1 MSDSDTIYRLTGGEL
16 AGSTRGDGVKILGVT
31 LLDGEGNPVDGG
43 SGGSA
48 DGPVSGV
55 ASIAPSNTVGVQ
67 AGRQLLIN
75 CTVAGNVKVQFS
87 DASTITIPV
96 QVGLTILPWA
106 ATQIFVTGT
115 TATATYYNL
124 L

>member
-1 MSDSDTIYRLTGGEL
+1 MAKTYQTQGDKSVAQPVFLIDPTSGAAT
-16 AGSTRGDGVKILGVT
+16 AANGSNT
-31 LLDGEGNPVDGG
+31 
-43 SGGSA
+43 A
-48 DGPVSGV
+48 DGAIIGV
-55 ASIAPSNTVGVQ
+55 VAITASNTVTVT

-106 ATQIFVTGT
+106 VIQLFVTGT